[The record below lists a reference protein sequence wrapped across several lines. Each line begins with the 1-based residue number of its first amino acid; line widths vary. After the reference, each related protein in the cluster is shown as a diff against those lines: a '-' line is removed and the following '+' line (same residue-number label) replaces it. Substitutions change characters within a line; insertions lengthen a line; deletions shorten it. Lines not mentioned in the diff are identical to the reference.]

1 MSGDSQP
8 RPNLLRTLWPCG
20 SVNSRFLY
28 VKIIAPFVT
37 IDNRPFAASH
47 SRGTKE
53 RAKDALGE
61 DQGLTSF

>member
-8 RPNLLRTLWPCG
+8 RPNVLRTLWPCG
-20 SVNSRFLY
+20 SVNSRILY

-37 IDNRPFAASH
+37 IANRPFAASH

-53 RAKDALGE
+53 RAKDALRE